1 MTVTHEQTSTVQDGK
16 EVANGT
22 RNVLTQAQAG
32 LINYV
37 NPTDAP
43 EIERALKKAI
53 KLCTYYTSIE
63 LTRQDLDDF
72 LLLEGLIYQCKAI
85 RKEVRNG

>member
-1 MTVTHEQTSTVQDGK
+1 MSNQFQTIQDSN
-16 EVANGT
+16 EIADHS
-22 RNVLTQAQAG
+22 RNELTQAQAS
-32 LINYV
+32 LIDYI

-72 LLLEGLIYQCKAI
+72 LLLEGLVYQCKAI